1 MRIEPRKPSRLNA
14 LGSIL
19 RLRECTLQ
27 IALTL
32 DMTSNCSWKTSL
44 FIIIGAIGV
53 LRAAPTEPRNEPESV
68 KLFVRELP
76 ITVMGRPAKVAALT
90 QSNGEQ
96 GYSPEKAEGFHVEIV
111 NQLPVP
117 TSIHWH
123 GLVLPNLMDGVP
135 FVTQDP
141 IRPGASHRYDFPLKQ
156 SGSYWMHSHYG
167 LQEQQLLS
175 APMVIRSPTQS
186 KVADTEF
193 TVMLSDF
200 SFTSPQEILKG
211 LMGKTQAMKEKTQK
225 KNMPDGEAMSM
236 SDQKRSLVV
245 QQWDEVSKRLVSR
258 EVQAALPDV
267 DVKYDALLANQRT
280 IDNPQVFEV
289 KPGQSVL
296 LRLMGAASATN
307 FFIDTGDLDADIIAT
322 DGEDVQP
329 LKGNFF
335 QLSTAQRLDL
345 LVTLPQTGGVFP
357 IFALA
362 EGTSLQAGVLLA
374 TPGAKIPKQLLT
386 IRPQKTM
393 GGLDN
398 TQETRLIAKEPLPD
412 KPVQRTLPSVL
423 GGNMMTY
430 TWTINGAA
438 YPNRNSLDVKA
449 GERVA
454 LVISNKTGMSHPMHL
469 HGHVFEVA
477 EIDGQK
483 ITGAKRD
490 TVLVPPKSTI
500 KVIFDADNPGVW
512 AYHCHILY
520 HLATGMFTVLKYE
533 NVDTKYWKPE
543 RTPSELENPLE
554 LNNATAFWKEM
565 TAGLLVSGEPVISP

>member
-1 MRIEPRKPSRLNA
+1 MNSN
-14 LGSIL
+14 
-19 RLRECTLQ
+19 CTLKASLL
-27 IALTL
+27 IAIT
-32 DMTSNCSWKTSL
+32 T
-44 FIIIGAIGV
+44 IGA
-53 LRAAPTEPRNEPESV
+53 LRAAPTETRSESETV
-68 KLFVRELP
+68 KLFAREST
-76 ITVMGRPAKVAALT
+76 ITVLGRKAKVAALT
-90 QSNGEQ
+90 QSNEEQ
-96 GYSPEKAEGFHVEIV
+96 GYSPEEVKGFHVEVV

-141 IRPGASHRYDFPLKQ
+141 IPPGGSRRYNFPLQQ

-175 APMVIRSPTQS
+175 APMVIRSPKQS
-186 KVADTEF
+186 KVADAEF

-200 SFTSPQEILKG
+200 SFTSPKDILKG
-211 LMGKTQAMKEKTQK
+211 LTGKKSAMNG
-225 KNMPDGEAMSM
+225 KNRDTM
-236 SDQKRSLVV
+236 SDSQPMSPAGQKESLVV
-245 QQWDEVSKRLVSR
+245 QQWDETSKRLVAR
-258 EVQAALPDV
+258 EVQAAAPDI
-267 DVKYDALLANQRT
+267 DVKYNALLANRRT
-280 IDNPQVFEV
+280 IDDPQVFEA

-296 LRLMGAASATN
+296 LRLMAAASATN
-307 FFIDTGDLDADIIAT
+307 FFIDTGKLDATIVAT

-335 QLSTAQRLDL
+335 QLSLAQRLDL
-345 LVTLPQTGGVFP
+345 LVTIPETGGVFP
-357 IFALA
+357 ILALG
-362 EGTSLQAGVLLA
+362 EGASLQTGVLLS
-374 TPGAKIPKQLLT
+374 TPGTKIPKRPLAL
-386 IRPQKTM
+386 RPQRKM

-398 TQETRLIAKEPLPD
+398 TQEIHLRAKEPLAD
-412 KPVQRTLPSVL
+412 KPVQRSLPSVL

-430 TWTINGAA
+430 TWTINGAT
-438 YPNRNSLDVKA
+438 YPNRNSLNVKE
-449 GERVA
+449 GERVE

-469 HGHVFEVA
+469 HGHVFEVT

-490 TVLVPPKSTI
+490 TILIPPKSTI
-500 KVIFDADNPGVW
+500 KVAFDSNNPGVW

-533 NVDTKYWKPE
+533 NADTKYWRPDG
-543 RTPSELENPLE
+543 TPSELENPLE

-565 TAGLLVSGEPVISP
+565 TVGLIAPSEPAISR

>member
-1 MRIEPRKPSRLNA
+1 
-14 LGSIL
+14 
-19 RLRECTLQ
+19 
-27 IALTL
+27 
-32 DMTSNCSWKTSL
+32 
-44 FIIIGAIGV
+44 
-53 LRAAPTEPRNEPESV
+53 
-68 KLFVRELP
+68 
-76 ITVMGRPAKVAALT
+76 
-90 QSNGEQ
+90 
-96 GYSPEKAEGFHVEIV
+96 
-111 NQLPVP
+111 
-117 TSIHWH
+117 
-123 GLVLPNLMDGVP
+123 
-135 FVTQDP
+135 
-141 IRPGASHRYDFPLKQ
+141 
-156 SGSYWMHSHYG
+156 MHSHYG

-175 APMVIRSPTQS
+175 APMVIRSSPQS
-186 KVADTEF
+186 KVADAEF

-200 SFTSPQEILKG
+200 SFTSPEEILKG
-211 LMGKTQAMKEKTQK
+211 LMGKTQTMKEKTQK
-225 KNMPDGEAMSM
+225 KSMPGGKAMSM
-236 SDQKRSLVV
+236 SDQKRALVV
-245 QQWDEVSKRLVSR
+245 QQWDEASQRLVSH

-280 IDNPQVFEV
+280 IDDPQVFEV
-289 KPGQSVL
+289 KPGRSVL
-296 LRLMGAASATN
+296 LRLLGAASATN
-307 FFIDTGDLDADIIAT
+307 FFIDTGDLDAAIIAT

-345 LVTLPQTGGVFP
+345 LVTIPDTGGVFP

-362 EGTSLQAGVLLA
+362 EGTSLRTGVLLA
-374 TPGAKIPKQLLT
+374 TPGAKIPKQLVA
-386 IRPQKTM
+386 IRTQKTM

-438 YPNRNSLDVKA
+438 YPNRNSLDVKV

-454 LVISNKTGMSHPMHL
+454 LVISNKTRMSHPMHL

-477 EIDGQK
+477 EIDGQE

-533 NVDTKYWKPE
+533 NVETKYWKPE

-565 TAGLLVSGEPVISP
+565 TAGLLVSGEPVISPQPVHEAQKRIAARDVAHNLP

>member
-1 MRIEPRKPSRLNA
+1 MKSNNIRKVSLLIAVLA
-14 LGSIL
+14 LGVS
-19 RLRECTLQ
+19 R
-27 IALTL
+27 
-32 DMTSNCSWKTSL
+32 
-44 FIIIGAIGV
+44 GV
-53 LRAAPTEPRNEPESV
+53 PTESTSEPKIV
-68 KLFVRELP
+68 KLFARESP
-76 ITVMGRPAKVAALT
+76 ITVMGRTTKVAALT

-96 GYSPEKAEGFHVEIV
+96 GYSPEKAVGFHVEIV

-123 GLVLPNLMDGVP
+123 GLILPNLMDGVP

-141 IRPGASHRYDFPLKQ
+141 IPPGASHRYDFPLKQ

-175 APMVIRSPTQS
+175 APMVIRSSPQS
-186 KVADTEF
+186 KVADAEF

-200 SFTSPQEILKG
+200 SFTSPEEILKG
-211 LMGKTQAMKEKTQK
+211 LMGKTQTMKEKTQK
-225 KNMPDGEAMSM
+225 KSMPAGKAMSM
-236 SDQKRSLVV
+236 SDQKRALVV
-245 QQWDEVSKRLVSR
+245 QQWDEASQRLVSR

-280 IDNPQVFEV
+280 IDDPQVFEV
-289 KPGQSVL
+289 KPGRSVL
-296 LRLMGAASATN
+296 LRLLGAASATN
-307 FFIDTGDLDADIIAT
+307 FFIDTGDLDAAIIAT

-345 LVTLPQTGGVFP
+345 LVTIPDTGGVFP

-362 EGTSLQAGVLLA
+362 EGTSLRTGVLLA
-374 TPGAKIPKQLLT
+374 TPGAKIPKQLLAT
-386 IRPQKTM
+386 RTQKTM
-393 GGLDN
+393 GGVDN
-398 TQETRLIAKEPLPD
+398 TQEIRLIAKEPLPD

-454 LVISNKTGMSHPMHL
+454 LVITNKTGMSHPMHL

-477 EIDGQK
+477 EIDGQE

-543 RTPSELENPLE
+543 KTPNELENPLD
-554 LNNATAFWKEM
+554 LNNATAFWKDM